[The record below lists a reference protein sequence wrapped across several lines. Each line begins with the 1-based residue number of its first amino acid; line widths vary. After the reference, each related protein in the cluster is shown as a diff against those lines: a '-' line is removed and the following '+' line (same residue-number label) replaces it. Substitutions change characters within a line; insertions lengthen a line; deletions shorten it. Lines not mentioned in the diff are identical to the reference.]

1 MRKTIA
7 LILAVCTLL
16 SFAVAASADT
26 VTSGTTTLTTKVPA
40 ASYTMKVPANQT
52 IQYGVQVSEIG
63 NVTIENSE
71 GFSANKNVEVT
82 VGVAVGHTE
91 FTSEGVDTTIPYEI
105 LAVWGPTG
113 GEKWP
118 FDREAVLRFEGQ
130 QDGTVKSN
138 ATSIGISGV
147 TKYPSGTMT
156 QMAIRISSGAWANAL
171 AGDYTSTITF
181 TSKVVAVK

>member
-71 GFSANKNVEVT
+71 GFSANKNVDVT
-82 VGVAVGHTE
+82 VGHTD
-91 FTSEGVDTTIPYEI
+91 FTSEGVNTTIPYEI
-105 LAVWGPTG
+105 LTVWGPTSG
-113 GEKWP
+113 TSGEKWP

-138 ATSIGISGV
+138 ATSIGI
-147 TKYPSGTMT
+147 KHPSGTMT
-156 QMAIRISSGAWANAL
+156 QMAIKIASGAWANAL

>member
-40 ASYTMKVPANQT
+40 ASYTMKIPADQT

-63 NVTIENSE
+63 NVTIEKSE

-82 VGVAVGHTE
+82 VGHTE
-91 FTSEGVDTTIPYEI
+91 FTSEGVNTTIPYEI
-105 LAVWGPTG
+105 LTVWGPTSG
-113 GEKWP
+113 TSGEKWP

-138 ATSIGISGV
+138 ATTIGISGV
-147 TKYPSGTMT
+147 TKYPSGTLT

-181 TSKVVAVK
+181 TSKVVAIK

>member
-7 LILAVCTLL
+7 LILAVCILL
-16 SFAVAASADT
+16 SFAVAASADSF
-26 VTSGTTTLTTKVPA
+26 TSTTTLTTKVPA
-40 ASYTMKVPANQT
+40 ASYTMKVPANQKIKYGIT
-52 IQYGVQVSEIG
+52 ITEIG
-63 NVTIENSE
+63 IVTIENSE
-71 GFSANKNVEVT
+71 GFSAKKNVEVT
-82 VGVAVGHTE
+82 VGHTE

-105 LAVWGPTG
+105 LTVWGPPSG
-113 GEKWP
+113 GTRWD

-138 ATSIGISGV
+138 ATSIGI
-147 TKYPSGTMT
+147 KHPSGTMT
-156 QMAIRISSGAWANAL
+156 QMAIKIASGAWANAL

>member
-40 ASYTMKVPANQT
+40 ASYTMKIPTNQT
-52 IQYGVQVSEIG
+52 IKYGAGFSEIG
-63 NVTIENSE
+63 IVTIEKSE
-71 GFSANKNVEVT
+71 GFSAKKNVEVT
-82 VGVAVGHTE
+82 VSTTE
-91 FTSEGVDTTIPYEI
+91 FTSESVDTTIPYEI
-105 LAVWGPTG
+105 LTAWGITG
-113 GEKWP
+113 GTKWT
-118 FDREAVLRFEGQ
+118 FDGEAVLRFEGQ
-130 QDGTVKSN
+130 QDGTVKSK
-138 ATSIGISGV
+138 ATSIDISGV
-147 TKYPSGTMT
+147 TKSSDNPDDQLTHMGIS
-156 QMAIRISSGAWANAL
+156 ISSGAWANAL

>member
-16 SFAVAASADT
+16 SFAVAASADSF
-26 VTSGTTTLTTKVPA
+26 TSTTTLTTKVPA

-71 GFSANKNVEVT
+71 GFSANKNVDVT
-82 VGVAVGHTE
+82 VGHTD
-91 FTSEGVDTTIPYEI
+91 FTSEGVNTTIPYEI
-105 LAVWGPTG
+105 LYVWTS

-118 FDREAVLRFEGQ
+118 FEGAVLRFEGQ

-138 ATSIGISGV
+138 ATSIDISGL
-147 TKYPSGTMT
+147 TMNPSDTLT
-156 QMAIRISSGAWANAL
+156 QMAIRISFDAWANAL